1 MIKAVLFD
9 LGGTLHKSSS
19 PPGRDLWFAQRLIER
34 FSDYGIKLE
43 GGAELL
49 AGCRCER
56 NEKPA
61 LHSECF

>member
-34 FSDYGIKLE
+34 FSDCVWPLTARSISMNLK
-43 GGAELL
+43 
-49 AGCRCER
+49 
-56 NEKPA
+56 
-61 LHSECF
+61 